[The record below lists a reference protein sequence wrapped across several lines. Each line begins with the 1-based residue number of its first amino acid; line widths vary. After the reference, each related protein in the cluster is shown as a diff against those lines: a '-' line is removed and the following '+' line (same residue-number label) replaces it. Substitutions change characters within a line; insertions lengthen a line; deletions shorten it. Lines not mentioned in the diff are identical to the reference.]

1 MVYAG
6 DWVNLEKQ
14 RIEFGGNCFIL
25 FTIGM
30 GKQGGTAA
38 SFVYNRDGGTGEATW
53 TAKWTASER
62 PCCS

>member
-1 MVYAG
+1 M
-6 DWVNLEKQ
+6 EKQ

-38 SFVYNRDGGTGEATW
+38 SFVYNRDGGTGETAW

-62 PCCS
+62 PCYS